1 MLSPSLSLAY
11 LKLILLGG
19 TVTVDGTTS
28 SVPTGSRYISFHQND
43 PTTHQN
49 DPTTNSAEL
58 VSRQLLLFT
67 IDESLNIAVNTNTIT
82 FPSFNADLS
91 SLYCSLW
98 STITSGSLI
107 AYTKVSIS
115 PLAFSSNGLVI
126 QPQMFVIKPSMCS
139 N

>member
-19 TVTVDGTTS
+19 TFTAGGTTS
-28 SVPTGSRYISFHQND
+28 FVPTGSRYISF
-43 PTTHQN
+43 HQN

-98 STITSGSLI
+98 STITSESLI

-115 PLAFSSNGLVI
+115 PLAFSSNSLVI
-126 QPQMFVIKPSMCS
+126 QPQMLVIEPSMCS

>member
-19 TVTVDGTTS
+19 TVTVGGTTS
-28 SVPTGSRYISFHQND
+28 SVPTGSRYISFHQNA
-43 PTTHQN
+43 
-49 DPTTNSAEL
+49 PTTNSAEL

-115 PLAFSSNGLVI
+115 PLAFSSNSLVI
-126 QPQMFVIKPSMCS
+126 QPQMFVIEPSMCS